1 LSDELLLTPAIA
13 AERLGISRTVLYEK
27 LMDGEIESLTIGRSR
42 RIPVAALT
50 AYVERL
56 RTEQSHLV
64 EADAQT

>member
-1 LSDELLLTPAIA
+1 MSNELLLSPAVA
-13 AERLGISRTVLYEK
+13 AQRLGISRTVLYEK

-56 RTEQSHLV
+56 RAEQSATG
-64 EADAQT
+64 ADQAE